1 MDLTG
6 EYLIDQPRERVWN
19 ALNDPDVLAK
29 SLPGCESLT
38 QAADGGFEAIVS
50 QAIGPVKARF
60 KGKVSLED
68 VNPPESYTLRGEGSG
83 GPAGFAKGEAKVSL
97 AEQDGKTLLTY
108 VVKANVGGQ
117 LSRIGQRLIDQAA
130 KKIAE
135 EFFTRFSQ
143 EVSGPAD
150 TTVEPTGAG
159 SAQQATTQGGI
170 GTGIKWLLAVGVA
183 AIAAAKLLGWL

>member
-50 QAIGPVKARF
+50 QSIGPVKARF

-143 EVSGPAD
+143 EVSGPAGVD
-150 TTVEPTGAG
+150 VEPTGAG
-159 SAQQATTQGGI
+159 SAQPTTAKGGI
-170 GTGIKWLLAVGVA
+170 GTVIKWLLVVGVA
-183 AIAAAKLLGWL
+183 AVAAAKLLGWL